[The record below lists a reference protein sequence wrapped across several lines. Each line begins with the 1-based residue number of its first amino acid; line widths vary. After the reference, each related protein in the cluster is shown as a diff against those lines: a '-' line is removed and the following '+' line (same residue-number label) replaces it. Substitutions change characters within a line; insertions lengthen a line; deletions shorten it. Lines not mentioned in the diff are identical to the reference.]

1 MRPLLLLDVDGVLSP
16 TGSSIPRGYE
26 RRATPTYSVVI
37 RPDHREW
44 LRTLSKHFE
53 PVWAST
59 WGEAANRVYG
69 EIHGLE
75 TLPVIP
81 LKDLPRTGTRKLAAV
96 DRYAG
101 DRPLAW
107 VDDEL
112 YDDAHGWAQARPART
127 LLVRTRAAVGLTADD
142 VDRLLTFAAQP
153 PD

>member
-16 TGSSIPRGYE
+16 TGIAVPRGFE
-26 RRATPTYSVVI
+26 RRVTPTYSVVV
-37 RPDHREW
+37 RADHREW
-44 LRTLSKHFE
+44 LQNLSEFFE
-53 PVWAST
+53 LVWAST

-75 TLPVIP
+75 TLPVVP

-96 DRYAG
+96 DRYVG

-112 YDDAHGWAQARPART
+112 YDDAQAWAHARPART
-127 LLVRTRAAVGLTADD
+127 LLVRTRAAVGLTTGD

-153 PD
+153 AG